1 MLKGIGASQGFGI
14 GKAVVIR
21 DTNLDY
27 SSVKFTDSDHQK
39 KRLHSAVAD
48 FSDETKSLVAELKK
62 NAGNKEAEILEGH
75 LVMLED
81 PFMLAQMEE
90 AIDNGSVAE
99 AAVDSICTMFI
110 NMFSGVDDDALL
122 LHLGEHGDERHFHV
136 TENILELF
144 ALEFFA

>member
-90 AIDNGSVAE
+90 AIDNGYNGVYKTHKKAHDKRAEKRIDKYGLYSV
-99 AAVDSICTMFI
+99 
-110 NMFSGVDDDALL
+110 
-122 LHLGEHGDERHFHV
+122 H
-136 TENILELF
+136 
-144 ALEFFA
+144 